1 MKKFCLIVSVFF
13 TLLST
18 AFAGSSEETV
28 KQAIQKIN
36 ADVEMINF
44 LAEQGKLDESLELL
58 NKLNSYVRNEISWG
72 VVSYDMQMKAKKEN
86 PNFKFSLKVQLPDQF
101 TTAYYDKKLSLCKQH
116 MNLTE
121 ETKEG
126 LQAMKDLNNMD
137 KLYAYLQMAKK
148 SYDAAKDMMED
159 YSTGNVP
166 KAIYDVYS
174 HSKELY
180 EGVKQIYETHK
191 DQKNIQAFQES
202 VKMVVERAERSKKK
216 FEYLQWKIN
225 LWKKDIA
232 EFKANMRNIQ
242 QIKSKVDDKP
252 FTGLTYADNDYN
264 WNYGPFQKDV
274 EELCKDFE
282 VYESTCEQFKKAY
295 EAIKNDARTDWIK
308 IKGNISASDDIDKK
322 DEFLRYHDQRWI
334 EFLAVVKPIFDRM
347 YNKHCGASKEQNT
360 EGKTTANTSE
370 SKQGGGNF
378 ERTANDRVLNIE
390 SLSIEPTYGLFPGKL
405 ATVRFVAKWDGQWLD
420 RVQMRILIDDEV
432 VLNEILAFR
441 NNMGDF
447 LSEFTKEIVIPKH
460 LKGMEHNLSLSFSR
474 DPKILNKSIQLRC
487 TPKTI
492 VIFIAKAQNQSEKE
506 EDKEEVAQKKQDAVP
521 DYNGLF
527 AGAKVS
533 KKVTVVEE
541 KKEPEKQTAK
551 TAKSSS
557 KATYG
562 KYWEL
567 SLSPDAKAKWMSLGG
582 HLYVKHMINGRS
594 ICYQQYFDPEFKY
607 LANETFHDNF
617 VVKHGPYRRFAK
629 DKITQRVYLEMT
641 GYYRMNKSVGPWVFY
656 NPDGSIAK
664 IEYYVDNQKVD
675 DLQYKTKCQQDNTLP
690 PIECYK
696 SYDWL
701 TVKSFDVDEK
711 PEMITIEDFQEYGFN
726 FPDRLGVRKIITGI
740 YPKMVGQPN
749 ETVIYYERLYAKNS
763 TLQEIGDWNWDLKK
777 DGNRITTHIIKF
789 GNLEVVRRDY
799 LEDGSPE
806 ELLFYIRK
814 DLMGCGNVYS
824 NSKKYQIGPHYKND
838 DGKITINDKGK
849 ITIKYYDGNGNEI
862 SKAQYQSIWEAN
874 KLLPHPEIYTQRG
887 ALTYPKYK
895 DYDFADKPRLN
906 SDLVKFDDGEGIW
919 KGNIS
924 GNGEFSVDFF
934 KEHQRAGSISW
945 YDFERK
951 KIKNSFFL
959 KGFYTVSKYWYKNGN
974 MNGFK
979 IEPANGSSY
988 EIKYSEDGKVEKA
1001 SEEPKDIVLYRK
1013 YIPGYE
1019 YPEPSSSS
1027 MITSIPELEI
1037 PEEEITPLFEAYIE
1051 SIKNPNASNLNEMLS
1066 EGIENDNSIPSSKAK
1081 KEEDDD
1087 DNYQQLQRQ
1096 EFFTLGAEV
1105 QKIIEKADESFNKKY
1120 WEDSNSSR
1128 VTMNPTNPK
1137 QQALDILRTAVQ
1149 KVKQAKYPENEAAL
1163 NHLLAM
1169 KFTSYSGR
1177 VFSYDAKQDFFKEAA
1192 RLVVRAD
1199 QLIPG
1204 IKHFKTKE
1212 DLSDMYCTSA
1222 EVWREMTRKAL
1233 WGNHEYNK
1241 MDCDKM
1247 VIRQYER
1254 AVQTDPNNTK
1264 AKQMLEKLKAP
1275 KKAVPEKVQQFEKI
1289 PDDRWNNAQQE
1300 MLRMQAEETFKEV
1313 TKKPEENYLEVA
1325 TMTLKIDAGT
1335 VHIKYAGSSEWQKVT
1350 DQHIAIYVG
1359 DKIKTSDDAEGV
1371 SVTFSSDNTFLA
1383 IKPDAE
1389 VEFFEGQL
1397 MIRRGD
1403 VYVRVQKRGSQ
1414 FLVITPTCAVGV
1426 RGTEFEVAVN
1436 PNKITKTYLYEGVV
1450 ETRNGNDVAYLVPGQ
1465 KLEALQGTPKLDPV
1479 EFDAD
1484 DRKEE
1489 KWRNVEQQQQQHRQI
1504 TSNVPKKTYQTSV
1517 MQKNTNNNPFSGS
1530 SAGQN
1535 KGTGQEINP
1544 QLKHD
1549 PILTRQDAQY
1559 IVHDLRICASPDNN
1573 FYPVLVSPSI
1583 EYGANRL
1590 VARCPLDIPNQKTLT
1605 VNWYLNNQ
1613 SNPVSVGNYQVMPGN
1628 TSFDASIISYD
1639 SPLKP
1644 GTYRVEFVIDN
1655 QKVGNASV
1663 SIKPPEKLSL
1673 QAAQQYYMGALQM
1686 MDAALQYVGQGDFQR
1701 AKQSVNSAMGGLRK
1715 AVYNSPSLPDI
1726 MSVIKVGEAILAFE
1740 KVDQYIRESNLPKA
1754 EQWNNIAK
1762 SNINWAYERCQD
1774 QQFRQTI
1781 QQMKTAIEGMESSL

>member
-18 AFAGSSEETV
+18 AFAGPSEETV

-36 ADVEMINF
+36 ADVELINS
-44 LAEQGKLDESLELL
+44 LAQEGKLEESLEIL
-58 NKLNSYVRNEISWG
+58 NKLNSFVQKEISWG

-242 QIKSKVDDKP
+242 QIKSQVDDKP

-295 EAIKNDARTDWIK
+295 EVIKDDARTDWIK
-308 IKGNISASDDIDKK
+308 IKGNISASDDTDKK
-322 DEFLRYHDQRWI
+322 DEFLRYHDQRWT

-390 SLSIEPTYGLFPGKL
+390 SLSIEPAYGLFPGKL
-405 ATVRFVAKWDGQWLD
+405 AIVRFVAKWDGQWLD
-420 RVQMRILIDDEV
+420 RVQMRILIDNEV

-447 LSEFTKEIVIPKH
+447 LSEFTKEIVIPKN

-521 DYNGLF
+521 DYNNLF
-527 AGAKVS
+527 AGSKVQ
-533 KKVTVVEE
+533 KKVVLV
-541 KKEPEKQTAK
+541 KKEEPIKSSNVKTNISDKYWEKTLPQRTKIDWYYRNNMLYVKHLVDARSICYQSFFDPDCKSLSSECFHENFAIKHGPYRTFRKDEISGKRWLNLTGYYRLNKAVGPWVAYNPDGSVAKIDYYIDDQKIESNLYKQAQNNDKSLPPFNCHENYDWLTFQIPELDEKPEVITLEDFKEYGVEFPDKYGMIKTVNENILYHAGEPSENLVNNERIFTNGNVKQWFGESYMRISPKGVNISIETIIYGNLRVYRYFK
-551 TAKSSS
+551 TDGTPERLFFRISKNLNSSFPFGAKSSS
-557 KATYG
+557 K
-562 KYWEL
+562 
-567 SLSPDAKAKWMSLGG
+567 
-582 HLYVKHMINGRS
+582 
-594 ICYQQYFDPEFKY
+594 
-607 LANETFHDNF
+607 
-617 VVKHGPYRRFAK
+617 
-629 DKITQRVYLEMT
+629 
-641 GYYRMNKSVGPWVFY
+641 
-656 NPDGSIAK
+656 
-664 IEYYVDNQKVD
+664 
-675 DLQYKTKCQQDNTLP
+675 
-690 PIECYK
+690 
-696 SYDWL
+696 
-701 TVKSFDVDEK
+701 
-711 PEMITIEDFQEYGFN
+711 
-726 FPDRLGVRKIITGI
+726 
-740 YPKMVGQPN
+740 
-749 ETVIYYERLYAKNS
+749 
-763 TLQEIGDWNWDLKK
+763 
-777 DGNRITTHIIKF
+777 
-789 GNLEVVRRDY
+789 
-799 LEDGSPE
+799 
-806 ELLFYIRK
+806 
-814 DLMGCGNVYS
+814 
-824 NSKKYQIGPHYKND
+824 IGPFLTNKN
-838 DGKITINDKGK
+838 GINSVE
-849 ITIKYYDGNGNEI
+849 YHDGNGNVI
-862 SKAQYQSIWEAN
+862 SKQQYKEIFDSNEN
-874 KLLPHPEIYTQRG
+874 LPHPDYWSRSSALKPPAFVKCPTNKKNTINSRLMEIDDK
-887 ALTYPKYK
+887 AKIWDAIINEKKFEISFVKDHDLTGMMRWDSFDQKV
-895 DYDFADKPRLN
+895 LN
-906 SDLVKFDDGEGIW
+906 SYYYTHGFYRVGK
-919 KGNIS
+919 
-924 GNGEFSVDFF
+924 
-934 KEHQRAGSISW
+934 SW
-945 YDFERK
+945 YSDGTLKSFLIYPDIGIEY
-951 KIKNSFFL
+951 KIYFN
-959 KGFYTVSKYWYKNGN
+959 
-974 MNGFK
+974 
-979 IEPANGSSY
+979 
-988 EIKYSEDGKVEKA
+988 EDGSLKSESKEPDNIKVYQKYLPDFVF
-1001 SEEPKDIVLYRK
+1001 PKPNDQSI
-1013 YIPGYE
+1013 
-1019 YPEPSSSS
+1019 
-1027 MITSIPELEI
+1027 ITSIPEKIDI
-1037 PEEEITPLFEAYIE
+1037 PKEEITPLYLAYIKE
-1051 SIKNPNASNLNEMLS
+1051 LKDPNPRSNINQMLS
-1066 EGIENDNSIPSSKAK
+1066 SANESNSSNTNDPK
-1081 KEEDDD
+1081 DDSD
-1087 DNYQQLQRQ
+1087 DNNYQQLQRQ
-1096 EFFTLGAEV
+1096 EFFTLGAEI

-1128 VTMNPTNPK
+1128 VTMNRTNPK
-1137 QQALDILRTAVQ
+1137 QEALNILRSAIP
-1149 KVKQAKYPENEAAL
+1149 KVKSAKYRENEAAL

-1169 KFTSYSGR
+1169 KFTEYSGR
-1177 VFSYDAKQDFFKEAA
+1177 VIGYEAKQDFFKEAA
-1192 RLVVRAD
+1192 QLIIRSD
-1199 QLIPG
+1199 QLIPQ
-1204 IKHFKTKE
+1204 IRHLKSKE

-1233 WGNHEYNK
+1233 WGDHAYNK
-1241 MDCDKM
+1241 MACDKM
-1247 VIRQYER
+1247 VIQQYER
-1254 AVQTDPNNTK
+1254 AVQTDPNNSK
-1264 AKQMLEKLKAP
+1264 AKRMLEQLKAP
-1275 KKAVPEKVQQFEKI
+1275 KKAVPPVVAKFEKI
-1289 PDDRWNNAQQE
+1289 PDDAWNNAQQE
-1300 MLRMQAEETFKEV
+1300 MLRLQAEEDFKEA

-1371 SVTFSSDNTFLA
+1371 SVTYASDNTFLA
-1383 IKPDAE
+1383 IKSGSE

-1465 KLEALQGTPKLDPV
+1465 KLEVLQGTPKLDPV

-1489 KWRNVEQQQQQHRQI
+1489 KWRNIEQQQQQHWQI
-1504 TSNVPKKTYQTSV
+1504 TSAVPKKTYQTSV
-1517 MQKNTNNNPFSGS
+1517 TQNNTNNNPFSGS

-1535 KGTGQEINP
+1535 KGTRQEINP

-1549 PILTRQDAQY
+1549 PIPTRQNALY
-1559 IVHDLRICASPDNN
+1559 IVHDLRICTSPDKN
-1573 FYPVLVSPSI
+1573 FYPVLVSPTI
-1583 EYGANRL
+1583 EYGTTRL
-1590 VARCPLDIPNQKTLT
+1590 VARCPLDILNQKNLT

-1613 SNPVSVGNYQVMPGN
+1613 SKPISVGNYQVMPGN
-1628 TSFDASIISYD
+1628 TSFDASIVSFD

-1644 GTYRVEFVIDN
+1644 GAYRVEFVIDS
-1655 QKVGNASV
+1655 QKIGNASV
-1663 SIKPPEKLSL
+1663 RIKTPEKLSL
-1673 QAAQQYYMGALQM
+1673 QAAQQYYMGALKM
-1686 MDAALQYVGQGDFQR
+1686 MDAALQYMGQGDFLR

-1726 MSVIKVGEAILAFE
+1726 MSVMKVGEAILAFE

-1762 SNINWAYERCQD
+1762 SNIYWAYERCQD